1 LTDLD
6 VGTAPP
12 PGLLFR
18 RRVGLREAAREF
30 WARRALV
37 ASIAERE
44 LRVRYKRAFLGA
56 GWAVVTPVT
65 LMIAFTLLFRHV
77 AKIDTGGAPYALFAY
92 LGLLPWTFF
101 ASSVSDGSGSLLAN
115 GQLLNKVYCP
125 REVFP
130 AASILV
136 AAADFT
142 VATAVL
148 GVLFGIETFAPHA
161 TAVWVPLYLA
171 LQVLFTAGV
180 VLALSG
186 AFVYLR
192 DLRHVLPI
200 VLQVGLFATPVA
212 YGLEK
217 VPERFRLAAV
227 VVNPLAE
234 VIDGYRRSLLYGHA
248 PDWPMLGAASASA
261 LVVFLVGWRLFKRLE
276 TGIADVA

>member
-1 LTDLD
+1 LTD

-65 LMIAFTLLFRHV
+65 LMVAFTLVFSHV
-77 AKIDTGGAPYALFAY
+77 AKIGTGGAPYALVAY

-101 ASSVSDGSGSLLAN
+101 ASSVSDGAGSLLAN

-130 AASILV
+130 AASVLV
-136 AAADFT
+136 AGADFA
-142 VATAVL
+142 VASAVL
-148 GVLFGIETFAPHA
+148 GVLFGIETFAPRA

-171 LQVLFTAGV
+171 LQLLFTAGV

-217 VPERFRLAAV
+217 VPHQFRLLMV

-248 PDWPMLGAASASA
+248 PDWPMLGAATASS
-261 LVVFLVGWRLFKRLE
+261 LVVFFFGWRLFKRLE

>member
-1 LTDLD
+1 MTDI
-6 VGTAPP
+6 TAPP
-12 PGLLFR
+12 PDLLFR
-18 RRVGLREAAREF
+18 RKVGLRAAAREF
-30 WARRALV
+30 WGRRALV

-65 LMIAFTLLFRHV
+65 LMIAFTLVFKHV
-77 AKIDTGGAPYALFAY
+77 AKIDTGGVPYPLFAY

-101 ASSVSDGSGSLLAN
+101 SSSVSDGSGSLLAN
-115 GQLLNKVYCP
+115 GPLLNKVYCP

-130 AASILV
+130 AASVLV
-136 AAADFT
+136 AGADFT
-142 VATAVL
+142 VAAGVL
-148 GVLFGIETFAPHA
+148 AVLFGIERYVPRG
-161 TAVWVPLYLA
+161 TAVWVPLYLL
-171 LQVLFTAGV
+171 LQVVFTIGV

-217 VPERFRLAAV
+217 VPEHYRLLFV

-234 VIDGYRRSLLYGHA
+234 VIDGYRRSLLYGRP
-248 PDWPMLGAASASA
+248 PDWSLLGAAALSAT
-261 LVVFLVGWRLFKRLE
+261 VVFFAGWRLFKRLE